1 MDKIIPILNIH
12 RLSVNSFAIIVKQ
25 IQVKLIK
32 DSFYKLIAFRNQ
44 QNIKYH
50 VTNLLS
56 SIIKSKITLHKT
68 FALNKLK
75 NTIFV

>member
-1 MDKIIPILNIH
+1 MDKIIPNSNIH

-44 QNIKYH
+44 QNIK
-50 VTNLLS
+50 
-56 SIIKSKITLHKT
+56 
-68 FALNKLK
+68 
-75 NTIFV
+75 